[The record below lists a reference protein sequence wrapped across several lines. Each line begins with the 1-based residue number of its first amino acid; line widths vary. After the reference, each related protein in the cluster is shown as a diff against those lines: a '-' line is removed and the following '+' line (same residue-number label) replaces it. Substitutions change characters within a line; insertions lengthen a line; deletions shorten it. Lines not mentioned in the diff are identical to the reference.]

1 MMYVVDSHQN
11 VVRRMFSYRIG
22 SIRIRS
28 DWIKTDQI
36 GSDWIRSYRIY
47 RHLILPLAKVSDKG
61 FHEFVACFFVS
72 DQSVSDRIKTDQI
85 GSDL

>member
-28 DWIKTDQI
+28 DQI
-36 GSDWIRSYRIY
+36 GLDRIY
-47 RHLILPLAKVSDKG
+47 RQLILPLAKVSDKG
-61 FHEFVACFFVS
+61 FHEFVACF
-72 DQSVSDRIKTDQI
+72 I
-85 GSDL
+85 G